1 MRYVFIVLIA
11 IFGLLA
17 AVLLP
22 EMKIITEYRNGKWKI
37 AFRSLLF
44 RFTFDS
50 DKLQRLAEK
59 RRKKETPRNRN
70 DGGADA
76 DKTEPHGTETKTA
89 DGEAQVGG
97 EDKEKSE
104 SDSFFGKILEL
115 KKSWQEQK
123 SVIDA
128 FVRSTK
134 HKIRFSDIYVRV
146 RYGTGDAAATG
157 MIYGAVWSLVGTV
170 YAFLCR
176 SFYIGFPDIELEPV
190 YDKKV
195 FSCEAEG
202 IITVRP
208 VHIIIAAFRGFKIY
222 LKNKKEREKRSV

>member
-44 RFTFDS
+44 RFTLDS

-59 RRKKETPRNRN
+59 RRKKETPGDRT

-76 DKTEPHGTETKTA
+76 DKTEPHGTET
-89 DGEAQVGG
+89 DGGAARTGG
-97 EDKEKSE
+97 ADKEQSD
-104 SDSFFGKILEL
+104 SDSFFGKLSGL
-115 KKSWQEQK
+115 KKTWQEQK

-128 FVRSTK
+128 FVRSTR
-134 HKIRFSDIYVRV
+134 HKIRVSDIYVRV

-208 VHIIIAAFRGFKIY
+208 VHIIIAAFRSLKIY
-222 LKNKKEREKRSV
+222 LKNKKERKKRSV